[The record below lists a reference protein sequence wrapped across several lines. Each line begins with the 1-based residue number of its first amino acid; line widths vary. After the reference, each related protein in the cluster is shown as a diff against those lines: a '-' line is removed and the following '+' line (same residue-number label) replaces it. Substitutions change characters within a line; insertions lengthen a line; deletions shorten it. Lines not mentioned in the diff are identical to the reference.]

1 MKTPENILY
10 SDDESN
16 EIRQAPVAEVIKQV
30 VKQYKV
36 KASAEK
42 PANEIVKDILTI
54 AFRNKGDEIEL
65 GEDMEHLQKVAN
77 HCLSIA
83 SEHRKISEAEAEKA
97 KQAKALKAQEKDL
110 AKEAKAA
117 EEKQYTEN
125 FTRFEELFVKKAAS
139 MSAKVN
145 DQVVATMKSI
155 SLPKT
160 ISLSRN
166 GMGIVLAENASKDD
180 LATAAA
186 AMIAASEG
194 NKSMDAALSFVMGD
208 LVNAAAEKKIFRNK
222 GDACKG
228 IKLLI
233 EDKLGKKYA
242 AGSINANS
250 LMAERVKPQDR
261 KMGIAPSLYY
271 LASKVVAPRLKEASD
286 KERSEYEKK
295 FDGERDNV
303 ISLINE
309 GKITSVKEV
318 TKHVEDF
325 KASIG
330 LVKQDPGAASK
341 AIQKYLFRLFW
352 ATWVGENLVN
362 DGVAKVHELK
372 TNDTSPPR
380 EYSVGELTDIKAEAL
395 NNLQNLLVSGRFGYN
410 VTDLIKGYSEIE
422 DEKTKVVSK
431 TPCLIQDPFEEPKA
445 VEPTPEP
452 TSPAETEEEEEE
464 EDDEGEDAV

>member
-10 SDDESN
+10 NDDESN
-16 EIRQAPVAEVIKQV
+16 EIRQAPVAEVIKQI
-30 VKQYKV
+30 VKEYKV

-65 GEDMEHLQKVAN
+65 GEDMEHLEKVAN

-83 SEHRKISEAEAEKA
+83 AEHRKIADAEAEKA
-97 KQAKALKAQEKDL
+97 KAAKALKAQEKDL

-117 EEKQYTEN
+117 EEKQYEQN
-125 FTRFEELFVKKAAS
+125 FTRFEELFVKKAKNL
-139 MSAKVN
+139 SAKVN
-145 DQVVATMKSI
+145 DQVVATMKTI

-160 ISLSRN
+160 ISLSGN

-186 AMIAASEG
+186 SMIAASEG

-222 GDACKG
+222 GEACKG

-250 LMAERVKPQDR
+250 LMSERVKPQDR
-261 KMGIAPSLYY
+261 KIGIAPSLYY

-286 KERSEYEKK
+286 KERTEIEKK
-295 FDGERDNV
+295 FDEERDNV
-303 ISLINE
+303 INLINE
-309 GKITSVKEV
+309 GKITAVKEV

-325 KASIG
+325 KVSIG
-330 LVKQDPGAASK
+330 LVKTDPGAATK

-380 EYSVGELTDIKAEAL
+380 EYSVGELTDIRAEAL
-395 NNLQNLLVSGRFGYN
+395 NNLQNLLVTGRFGYN
-410 VTDLIKGYSEIE
+410 VTDLIKGYSEIV
-422 DEKTKVVSK
+422 DEKTKAVSK

-452 TSPAETEEEEEE
+452 TPPAEAEEEVEEE
-464 EDDEGEDAV
+464 EDEEEADV